1 MKITGK
7 TAKGLL
13 TAGALTLASSNAFAG
28 MMTVSDSFGSQG
40 STTDVPVGALNETL
54 SVAGFDTSL
63 GILTGVSISIFGQM
77 DSEGSSKNVSAA
89 DGRADVSILLGSDW
103 SVSTAAADD
112 YTFGNG
118 GAVLANDQS
127 SPAGNF
133 DLSPSE
139 IFTYDLSSGLQ
150 SAVMTGV
157 DLSAFTTGNM
167 VDFVFSAL
175 ALTYINNDVE
185 SGTGTFENTFQ
196 TGSWGKVEVTY
207 TYTSE
212 VPEPASI
219 AILALGLMGL
229 GLRQKQKQ
237 AA

>member
-1 MKITGK
+1 MNIKGK
-7 TAKGLL
+7 TAKGLF
-13 TAGALTLASSNAFAG
+13 AAAALTLASSNAFAG
-28 MMTVSDSFGSQG
+28 MMTVSDSFGTQG
-40 STTDVPVGALNETL
+40 STTDVDVGILNETL

-63 GILTGVSISIFGQM
+63 GILTGVSIAVFGQM
-77 DSEGSSKNVSAA
+77 DSAGSSKNVSAA

-103 SVSTAAADD
+103 SVTTAAADD
-112 YTFGNG
+112 YMFGTAG
-118 GAVLANDQS
+118 TTLASDQS

-133 DLSPSE
+133 DLSPGE
-139 IFTYDLSSGLQ
+139 IFTYDLSSGEQ
-150 SAVMTGV
+150 SGAMTGV

-175 ALTYINNDVE
+175 AMTYINNDVD

-196 TGSWGKVEVTY
+196 TGSWGRVEVTY

-229 GLRQKQKQ
+229 SLRNKQKQ
-237 AA
+237 V